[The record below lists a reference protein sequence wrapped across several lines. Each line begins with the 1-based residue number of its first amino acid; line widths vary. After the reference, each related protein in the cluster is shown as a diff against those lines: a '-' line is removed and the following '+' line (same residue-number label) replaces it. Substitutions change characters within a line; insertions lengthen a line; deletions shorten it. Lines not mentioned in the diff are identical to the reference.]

1 MAGLLLSS
9 LHSSVYLYFCFL
21 FSPSLYIFSPGCDRS
36 IRGASAY
43 RNDRHSIHV
52 RRREKKKEKKEKI
65 KTTTRRKKKKKEK
78 MSLGCYVGGLSS
90 WGQLTSFHCNCGDSV
105 CVDDEQGP
113 HFQTFSR
120 HYQYLSSFLFS
131 HERKCVDCHHIGYT
145 ASPRSIFVGPHF
157 SRKLSSL
164 GRLYGCRP
172 FFSRLNEPTRS
183 QTVASW
189 LLILHATF
197 FFNKLIFFVVCE
209 LYIYFVG
216 HLDLGEGINQV
227 FLRSLC
233 VRMRVLCVRVLI
245 FITIHI
251 SRPVQKRRFWHW
263 IKKKK

>member
-1 MAGLLLSS
+1 VLIAIILAIQLRHG
-9 LHSSVYLYFCFL
+9 L
-21 FSPSLYIFSPGCDRS
+21 FSW
-36 IRGASAY
+36 
-43 RNDRHSIHV
+43 V
-52 RRREKKKEKKEKI
+52 R
-65 KTTTRRKKKKKEK
+65 T
-78 MSLGCYVGGLSS
+78 LVVNYHH
-90 WGQLTSFHCNCGDSV
+90 WAV
-105 CVDDEQGP
+105 CTGV
-113 HFQTFSR
+113 
-120 HYQYLSSFLFS
+120 
-131 HERKCVDCHHIGYT
+131 
-145 ASPRSIFVGPHF
+145 A
-157 SRKLSSL
+157 
-164 GRLYGCRP
+164 P